1 MSNQISLWSCYFDVI
16 LHDNTSRI
24 NKYNYPL
31 SLFIL
36 VDNNGK
42 LQLGAQTFLNDETQE
57 SYEWGLQ
64 QMLDTT
70 GSKPLLKQLI
80 CHYFSTHTNSRGGQK
95 LLDTTMKQTIVF
107 QGHNL
112 RWKLPANTTRL
123 CHCCGKLGC
132 NPQSCPYVEIEDT

>member
-70 GSKPLLKQLI
+70 GSKPRIILTDM
-80 CHYFSTHTNSRGGQK
+80 S
-95 LLDTTMKQTIVF
+95 
-107 QGHNL
+107 
-112 RWKLPANTTRL
+112 
-123 CHCCGKLGC
+123 
-132 NPQSCPYVEIEDT
+132 